1 MSRKLGLTRTQGQR
15 LVDLHHDRY
24 AGYWNWSDRKLQNAF
39 DNGELVTRD
48 GWRCGLTSRTAIFT
62 ARNWL
67 IQANA
72 AAIFRYAG
80 LMMRELDLPVIA
92 PVHDAVLL
100 EVVEDRVKLETA
112 RAIACLERAS
122 RRFLHGFT
130 LRVDAKII
138 RAGERFT
145 DSRGEQTWAFV
156 ERALHEL
163 EEEGLDEAG

>member
-1 MSRKLGLTRTQGQR
+1 MLTTAANYADFTPFRGRFAYRQR
-15 LVDLHHDRY
+15 AKSVPE
-24 AGYWNWSDRKLQNAF
+24 
-39 DNGELVTRD
+39 ELFAPR
-48 GWRCGLTSRTAIFT
+48 G
-62 ARNWL
+62 
-67 IQANA
+67 
-72 AAIFRYAG
+72 AIFRYAG
-80 LMMRELDLPVIA
+80 LMMRELDLSVIA

-100 EVVEDRVKLETA
+100 EVAEDRVELETA

-145 DSRGEQTWAFV
+145 DRRGEQTWAFV